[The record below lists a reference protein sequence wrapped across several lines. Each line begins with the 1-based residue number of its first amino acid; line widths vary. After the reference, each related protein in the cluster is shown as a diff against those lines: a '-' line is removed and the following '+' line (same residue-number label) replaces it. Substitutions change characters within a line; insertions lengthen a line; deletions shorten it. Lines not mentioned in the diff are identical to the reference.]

1 MRAALWTIGDGAAL
15 PRVRGFAEEARDVG
29 AISESRGSGEIRR
42 VPSPELA
49 RRTDPDEAPR
59 YPRAVSSDRS
69 EHGLELAEVA
79 DPQVLSSLARI
90 DRMNDEE
97 LRALVRN
104 EHPMVIE
111 AAEALIASRR
121 SPERKAI

>member
-1 MRAALWTIGDGAAL
+1 
-15 PRVRGFAEEARDVG
+15 
-29 AISESRGSGEIRR
+29 
-42 VPSPELA
+42 
-49 RRTDPDEAPR
+49 
-59 YPRAVSSDRS
+59 VSSDRS

-79 DPQVLSSLARI
+79 HPQVLSSLARI

-104 EHPMVIE
+104 EHPMVVE

-121 SPERKAI
+121 SPEREAI